1 MNTPKQ
7 LDSQAPQAS
16 DLVCIGG
23 AAINR
28 KYHAKGALIAGTS
41 NPATT
46 HQSFGGVAR
55 NVAET
60 LARLQ
65 KAVALIS
72 LVGEDEA
79 GRAILHHLS
88 ALGVD
93 VSQMA
98 VSPACATA
106 EYAAILDDTGN
117 LHIAMA
123 AMDAFEAITPALL
136 ESAWPHIA
144 ASRWMFADCNLP
156 QGTLHT
162 LLDRKASTDAQLAVN
177 TVSVPKAVRLPH
189 NLSAIDVLFTNVDEA
204 RAMLGDTGQ
213 APERL
218 TAGLRE
224 RGAKGVVLTLGS
236 QGHLVHDDTGITCV
250 SSLEAATLDVTGAG
264 DALMSGTLYGLMNGH
279 SLVDASRL
287 GTVLATF
294 TLQSE
299 QDVLP
304 DLNPAWLEAQTDRLA
319 DITSRKLPA
328 P

>member
-1 MNTPKQ
+1 MNTPKH

-28 KYHAKGALIAGTS
+28 KVHAKAALITGTS
-41 NPATT
+41 NPSVS
-46 HQSFGGVAR
+46 HQTFGGVAR

-65 KAVALIS
+65 KSVALVS
-72 LVGEDEA
+72 LVGDDAA
-79 GRAILHHLS
+79 GRAILRHL
-88 ALGVD
+88 ADLGVD
-93 VSQMA
+93 VSQTS
-98 VSPACATA
+98 VSRTSATA
-106 EYAAILDDTGN
+106 EYIAILN
-117 LHIAMA
+117 EANELHIGLA
-123 AMDAFEAITPALL
+123 AMDAFEAITPAVL

-156 QGTLHT
+156 QETLHA
-162 LLDRKASTDAQLAVN
+162 LLNRKASTDAQLAVN
-177 TVSVPKAVRLPH
+177 TVSVPKAVRLP
-189 NLSAIDVLFTNVDEA
+189 NDLSAIDVLFTNADEA

-213 APERL
+213 APEHL
-218 TAGLRE
+218 TGKLRE

-236 QGHLVHDDTGITCV
+236 EGHLVYDDTGITFV
-250 SSLEAATLDVTGAG
+250 SSMEAATLDVTGAG
-264 DALMSGTLYGLMNGH
+264 DALMSGTLYGMMKGQ

-287 GTVLATF
+287 GAVLATF
-294 TLQSE
+294 TLESE

-304 DLNPAWLEAQTDRLA
+304 DLNPAWLESQTDRLA
-319 DITSRKLPA
+319 RITSRKLPA

>member
-1 MNTPKQ
+1 MNAPKQ
-7 LDSQAPQAS
+7 LDNQAPQAT

-28 KYHAKGALIAGTS
+28 KYHAKGALITGTS

-46 HQSFGGVAR
+46 YQSFGGVAR

-65 KAVALIS
+65 TSVKLVS
-72 LVGEDEA
+72 LVGQDEA
-79 GRAILHHLS
+79 GRAILHHVS
-88 ALGVD
+88 KLGID
-93 VSQMA
+93 TSQTV
-98 VSPACATA
+98 VSPASPTA
-106 EYAAILDDTGN
+106 EYAAILDEAGG

-123 AMDAFEAITPALL
+123 AMDAFEAITPAVLD
-136 ESAWPHIA
+136 SAWPHIA
-144 ASRWMFADCNLP
+144 ASGWMFADCNLP
-156 QGTLHT
+156 EETLHT

-189 NLSAIDVLFTNVDEA
+189 NLFAIDVLFTNADEA

-218 TAGLRE
+218 TAGLRA

-236 QGHLVHDDTGITCV
+236 KGHLVHEDTGITVV
-250 SSLEAATLDVTGAG
+250 SSLEADTLDVTGAG
-264 DALMSGTLYGLMNGH
+264 DALMSGTLYGLMTGQ

-287 GTVLATF
+287 GAVLATF
-294 TLQSE
+294 TLESE

-304 DLNPAWLEAQTDRLA
+304 NLNPAWLEAQTDRLA
-319 DITSRKLPA
+319 RITSRKLPIS
-328 P
+328 